1 MSEKFWCRRCKQS
14 NYHCGADHFS
24 PTHLPDHRADRNL
37 NCADWMISAPEWS
50 LLICYDD
57 PSVQARGEGGGVGS
71 RSIYFVSHAK
81 GQLGSVQA
89 TGRSTTGPLDTRLGS
104 SGHNNYQPTLPAL
117 LPAVRGG
124 LSGSHYQFMAEP
136 IMRSQILSC
145 YLSFYRLLT
154 T

>member
-1 MSEKFWCRRCKQS
+1 MSEKFWWRRCKQS
-14 NYHCGADHFS
+14 NYHCEADHFS
-24 PTHLPDHRADRNL
+24 PTHWPDHRADRNL

-57 PSVQARGEGGGVGS
+57 PSVQARGGGGS

-81 GQLGSVQA
+81 GQLGGAA
-89 TGRSTTGPLDTRLGS
+89 TGHSTGPQTRDPGS

-117 LPAVRGG
+117 LPGVRGE
-124 LSGSHYQFMAEP
+124 LSGSHYQFMTEP